1 MTPADAAAALRRARA
16 DSKTEILSGVPQPL
30 SERIVFC
37 AADVL
42 QWDTDKRAFMGTQI
56 KVLCCGGVCSLCV
69 QGLLTLVVVV
79 WGDRMILWL
88 HVPVVRRL
96 GSAAVAPLAAA

>member
-56 KVLCCGGVCSLCV
+56 KVLCCGGVCLWCV
-69 QGLLTLVVVV
+69 QGCSRSWLLV
-79 WGDRMILWL
+79 WGDRMILWF
-88 HVPVVRRL
+88 HAPAVRRL